1 MPKISYYDDKEE
13 GRLKITSTNKKE
25 KFIFQG
31 DKYTVSILRSA
42 KLIKIYKK
50 ESHLDIVLVQDKYGR
65 LFYNTWFEMMNFG
78 GGQDYIE
85 EAYGLVNNMAEA
97 DQLFEGKSSMYHG
110 LGYIPFVCWSED
122 EFVIAYERVAEET
135 ASIQT

>member
-1 MPKISYYDDKEE
+1 MPQIDYHKDEKE
-13 GRLKITSTNKKE
+13 GLLKITSTNKKE
-25 KFIFQG
+25 SFSFLG
-31 DKYTVSILRSA
+31 DKYSASVFRSA

-78 GGQDYIE
+78 GGEDYIE
-85 EAYGLVNNMAEA
+85 EAYSLVNNKAEA

-135 ASIQT
+135 ASN